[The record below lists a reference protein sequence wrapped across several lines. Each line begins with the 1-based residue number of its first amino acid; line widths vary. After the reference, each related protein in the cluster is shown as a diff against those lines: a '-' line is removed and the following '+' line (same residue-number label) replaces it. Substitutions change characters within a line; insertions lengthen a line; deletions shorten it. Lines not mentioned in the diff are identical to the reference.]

1 MNAYTVI
8 YISPT
13 TGLINLDEV
22 EADNAM
28 AAFTAVAKTFRN
40 EPKEFVAVVE
50 GHNLEGETLHFPGDS
65 VVSDETVLSQPEVF
79 V

>member
-1 MNAYTVI
+1 MSAYTVI
-8 YISPT
+8 YINPT

-28 AAFTAVAKTFRN
+28 AAFTAVAETN
-40 EPKEFVAVVE
+40 QGEPKEFVAVVE

-65 VVSDETVLSQPEVF
+65 MVSDETVLSQPDVF